1 MNENPDCELTNETA
15 RLLSELELA
24 LDHYSSMRNIDRHRK
39 LLHDLEILGGPCLRT
54 RSLRAQIRSLEQ
66 RLGDARAAPSALPG
80 APLLSA

>member
-1 MNENPDCELTNETA
+1 
-15 RLLSELELA
+15 
-24 LDHYSSMRNIDRHRK
+24 MRSIDRHRK

-66 RLGDARAAPSALPG
+66 RLGDARAASSALPG